1 MSRPVRFGVAVVCLS
16 ILCGLDV
23 PVSGQAAGQPAT
35 DHTAAAESRADVV
48 VIPFANITRASGD
61 DWIGAGIAETVM
73 ADLQEVRG
81 LSVIG
86 RERLFDALPTEGASD
101 VARPDARAALD
112 IGRLV
117 AATWLVSGGY
127 QQLGDL
133 MRITARLVDVRTGGV
148 IRAIKIDG
156 HAGDLFDLQD
166 QVADAL
172 SRELRLALGEAPTA
186 PIDSRAAATP
196 VADVPRPDATGVE
209 GGDQVAPAGTSPRE
223 ADPPGAASPREAAP
237 TAIGGAVASPDGAPQ
252 GAPSPSDDPSGA
264 LLLDV
269 TIDGPP
275 PPVAPAVVSR
285 DAEGRVTL
293 RAVRLDRPVTVDGRL
308 DDEIYQL
315 VRPVSDFI
323 QQVPREG
330 ELATEQTEVWVFFDD
345 DTLYVAARCWDSQP
359 ERIVANEM
367 RRDSNALVQNENFS
381 VVLDTFHD
389 RRNGYAFQTNPLG
402 ALRDQI
408 FTNEG
413 NFNND
418 WNTVWNPRSAR
429 FADGWTTEI
438 AIPFKS
444 LRYTGSG
451 PQVWGINLRRIVR
464 WKNEWSTLA
473 AVPASYGPSG
483 MYKVS
488 SAATLV
494 GLETPPRSLNIEVK
508 PYGIGGT
515 TTDVTADRRNDGD
528 GDFGVDVKYGITQS
542 LTADITYNTDF
553 AQVEVDEQQVNLTR
567 FSLFFPE
574 KREFFLEGRG
584 IFDFARG
591 GGGRGGGGRGRGG
604 GRDGAPTMFFSRRIG
619 LERGTV
625 VPIPAGGRV
634 TGKLGSFDVGAL
646 SIQADASPDAGSEST
661 NFTVVRVK
669 RDILRRSSIGGIFT
683 NRTVSRVGDGSNQA
697 YGLDATFSFYD
708 NLTFLAYY
716 AQTRT
721 PGITQRDQSYETRL
735 GYNGDRYGLTVDHL
749 VVEDNFIPEVGFV
762 RRDNFRKT
770 SVSAQFTPRPRGI
783 DLVRQFT
790 FAGSLDY
797 FLTADEGFLETRD
810 RQFRFQAELENSDRF
825 GANVA
830 STYEL
835 LEDPFDISDGVTI
848 PVGGHSFRTVELSY
862 SVGAQRRVSGNFAFA
877 AGSFWTGDIKTV
889 SYSRGR
895 INLLDQFSIEPGISF
910 NWVDLPEGSFNT
922 TLVSSRVNYSFN
934 PRMFLSGLLQYNS
947 SSRTWS
953 NNLRVRWEYTP
964 GSELFVVYTE
974 DRNVDPL
981 MPNRFSELRN
991 RGFVV
996 KATRLF
1002 RF

>member
-1 MSRPVRFGVAVVCLS
+1 MCLS
-16 ILCGLDV
+16 LLGGLGV
-23 PVSGQAAGQPAT
+23 PVSGRAAGRQAT
-35 DHTAAAESRADVV
+35 DRGQPPEAAPRPDVV
-48 VIPFANITRASGD
+48 VIPFSNITGEPAD

-73 ADLQEVRG
+73 ADLQEIRG
-81 LSVIG
+81 LSVLG
-86 RERLFDALPTEGASD
+86 RTRPFDALEIATASD
-101 VARPDARAALD
+101 GTRPDEPVAVD

-117 AATWLVSGGY
+117 GATWLVSGGY
-127 QQLGDL
+127 QRLADL
-133 MRITARLVDVRTGGV
+133 MRITARFVDVRTGTV

-156 HAGDLFDLQD
+156 QLSDLFDLQD
-166 QVADAL
+166 RVADAL
-172 SRELRLALGEAPTA
+172 NRELRLALGEAPTA
-186 PIDSRAAATP
+186 PIDSRVAATP
-196 VADVPRPDATGVE
+196 VAEAPRPDATGVE
-209 GGDQVAPAGTSPRE
+209 GGDQVAPAVTSPRE
-223 ADPPGAASPREAAP
+223 ADPTGAASPRESTPTTIERRSGAA
-237 TAIGGAVASPDGAPQ
+237 ASPASTPPGV
-252 GAPSPSDDPSGA
+252 PSPSEASSAA
-264 LLLDV
+264 LLLGV
-269 TIDGPP
+269 AIDGPP
-275 PPVAPAVVSR
+275 PPVPPAVVSR

-293 RAVRLDRPVTVDGRL
+293 RAIRIDRPLTVDGRL

-315 VRPVSDFI
+315 VLPVSDFI

-359 ERIVANEM
+359 ERMVANEM

-515 TTDVTADRRNDGD
+515 TTDVTADRRNDRD

-591 GGGRGGGGRGRGG
+591 GGGGGRGGGGRGGG
-604 GRDGAPTMFFSRRIG
+604 GRGGGAPTMFFSRRIG

-625 VPIPAGGRV
+625 VPIPVGGRL
-634 TGKLGSFDVGAL
+634 TGKLGPFDVGAL
-646 SIQADASPDAGSEST
+646 NIQADASPETGVEST
-661 NFTVVRVK
+661 NFTVVRLK
-669 RDILRRSSIGGIFT
+669 RDLLRRSSIGGIFT

-708 NLTFLAYY
+708 NLSFLTYY
-716 AQTRT
+716 ARTRT
-721 PGITQRDQSYETRL
+721 PGVTERDRSYQGRF

-762 RRDNFRKT
+762 RRDNFRRT
-770 SVSAQFTPRPRGI
+770 NVSAEFTPRPRGI
-783 DLVRQFT
+783 ELVRQFT

-825 GANVA
+825 GANV
-830 STYEL
+830 SNSYEL
-835 LEDPFDISDGVTI
+835 LQDPFEISDGVTI
-848 PVGGHSFRTVELSY
+848 PVGGHSFSTVELSY
-862 SVGAQRRVSGNFAFA
+862 AVGAQRRVSGNLAFA
-877 AGSFWTGDIKTV
+877 AGNFWTGDIKTV
-889 SYSRGR
+889 SFSRGR

-947 SSRTWS
+947 NSRTWS

-974 DRNVDPL
+974 DRNVDSL
-981 MPNRFSELRN
+981 VPNRFSELRN